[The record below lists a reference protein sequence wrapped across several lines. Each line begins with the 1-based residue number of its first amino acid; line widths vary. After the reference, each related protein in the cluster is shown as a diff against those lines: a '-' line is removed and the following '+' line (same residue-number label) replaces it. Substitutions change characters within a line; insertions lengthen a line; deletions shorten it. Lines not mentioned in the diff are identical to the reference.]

1 MATQQGK
8 RKGLGRGLAALIGE
22 IENADEVANT
32 PTASATAVPVIV
44 SDRDIPIEMI
54 KVAGDNPR
62 RQFNQEELEEL
73 TNSIKEHGIVQ
84 PILVRPIDKGVE
96 DTRAGG
102 TTRAG
107 GIADTQY
114 LLIAGERRWRAA
126 QKAGVHKIPA
136 VVREV
141 DERQAL
147 ELALIENIQRA
158 DLNPVDEAMGYR
170 KLMKEH
176 EYRQEDLAKVLG
188 KSRSHVANI
197 LRLLNLPQKVLDLL
211 AEGQLSSGHARALV
225 PMDDPE
231 PLARRIV
238 KEGLSV
244 RDAEKYATEMQEG
257 NNKGVKI
264 GVGGVSKTADEKAL
278 ERRLSETIGL
288 KVLLTHKKSGQGK
301 LVINYKTLDELN
313 DFVDRIA

>member
-1 MATQQGK
+1 M
-8 RKGLGRGLAALIGE
+8 
-22 IENADEVANT
+22 
-32 PTASATAVPVIV
+32 
-44 SDRDIPIEMI
+44 
-54 KVAGDNPR
+54 
-62 RQFNQEELEEL
+62 
-73 TNSIKEHGIVQ
+73 
-84 PILVRPIDKGVE
+84 
-96 DTRAGG
+96 
-102 TTRAG
+102 
-107 GIADTQY
+107 
-114 LLIAGERRWRAA
+114 
-126 QKAGVHKIPA
+126 
-136 VVREV
+136 

-197 LRLLNLPQKVLDLL
+197 LRMLNLPQKVLDML
-211 AEGQLSSGHARALV
+211 AQGQLSSGHARALV

-244 RDAEKYATEMQEG
+244 REAEKYAAEMQEG
-257 NNKGVKI
+257 NHKGAKI
-264 GVGGVSKTADEKAL
+264 RVGGVSKTADEKAL

-288 KVLLTHKKSGQGK
+288 KVLLSHKKSGQGK
-301 LVINYKTLDELN
+301 LVVNYKTLDELN